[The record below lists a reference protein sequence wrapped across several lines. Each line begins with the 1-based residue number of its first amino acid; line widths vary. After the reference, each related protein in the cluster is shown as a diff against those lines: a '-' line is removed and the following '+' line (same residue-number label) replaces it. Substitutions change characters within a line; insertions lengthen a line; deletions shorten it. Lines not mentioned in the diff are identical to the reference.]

1 MKELQRIREKYS
13 SAGDLIFRSAV
24 NYLAVCGSAAVANT
38 PIGDPDTLEGRTIE
52 CAKEIRKLS
61 LSDAINELLDHK
73 VYMVV
78 SSGFTPER
86 EIVGV
91 YGKLEDAKAKFEQEK
106 KAIKDYIADN
116 TGSNECTVGTDDDD
130 YFAIINKNNSCEIY
144 ETMIVS
150 KTVE

>member
-38 PIGDPDTLEGRTIE
+38 PIGDPDTQEGRMIE
-52 CAKEIRKLS
+52 CAKEILTLS
-61 LSDAINELLDHK
+61 LSDAIKELLDHK

-91 YGKLEDAKAKFEQEK
+91 YGKLEDAKAKFESEK
-106 KAIKDYIADN
+106 KAIKDYIAD
-116 TGSNECTVGTDDDD
+116 SDKYSVCDDEDD
-130 YFAIINKNNSCEIY
+130 YFSVYREDTYECY

-150 KTVE
+150 KMVE

>member
-13 SAGDLIFRSAV
+13 SAGDLIFRSAI
-24 NYLAVCGSAAVANT
+24 NYLAVCGSAAVAKT
-38 PIGDPDTLEGRTIE
+38 PIGDPDTPEGRTIE
-52 CAKEIRKLS
+52 CAKEIRELS
-61 LSDAINELLDHK
+61 LSDVVNELIGNK
-73 VYMVV
+73 VYVV
-78 SSGFTPER
+78 MSSGFTPER
-86 EIVGV
+86 EVFGV

-106 KAIKDYIADN
+106 KAINDYIAD
-116 TGSNECTVGTDDDD
+116 SDEYSVCDDEDD

>member
-13 SAGDLIFRSAV
+13 SAGDLIFRSAI
-24 NYLAVCGSAAVANT
+24 NYLAVCGSAAVANA
-38 PIGDPDTLEGRTIE
+38 PLGDPDTPEGRTVE
-52 CAKEIRKLS
+52 CAKEIRELS
-61 LSDAINELLDHK
+61 LSDVVNELLNNK
-73 VYMVV
+73 VYLVM
-78 SSGFTPER
+78 SGFTPER
-86 EIVGV
+86 DVVGV

-106 KAIKDYIADN
+106 KEIKDYIADN

>member
-13 SAGDLIFRSAV
+13 SAGDLIFRSAM

-38 PIGDPDTLEGRTIE
+38 PIGDPDTLEGRMIE

-61 LSDAINELLDHK
+61 LSDVVNELLDNK
-73 VYMVV
+73 VYMVM
-78 SSGFTPER
+78 SGFTPER
-86 EIVGV
+86 DVVGV

-106 KAIKDYIADN
+106 KAIRDYIADN

>member
-1 MKELQRIREKYS
+1 MKELQKIREKYS
-13 SAGDLIFRSAV
+13 SAGDLIFRSAI

-38 PIGDPDTLEGRTIE
+38 PIGDPDTPEGRMIE
-52 CAKEIRKLS
+52 CAKEIRELS
-61 LSDAINELLDHK
+61 LSDVVNELLEHK

-86 EIVGV
+86 EVVGV

-106 KAIKDYIADN
+106 KAINDYIAD
-116 TGSNECTVGTDDDD
+116 SDEYSVCDDEDD
-130 YFAIINKNNSCEIY
+130 YFAAYREDEYECY

>member
-38 PIGDPDTLEGRTIE
+38 PIGDPDTPEGRMIE
-52 CAKEIRKLS
+52 CAKEIRELS
-61 LSDAINELLDHK
+61 LSDAIKELLDHK

-86 EIVGV
+86 EVVGV
-91 YGKLEDAKAKFEQEK
+91 YGKLDDAKAKFESEK
-106 KAIKDYIADN
+106 KAIKDYI
-116 TGSNECTVGTDDDD
+116 DDSDEYSVCDDEDD
-130 YFAIINKNNSCEIY
+130 YFAVYREDSCECY

-150 KTVE
+150 KMVE